1 MFKQGAKYLW
11 QLPVFQSDA
20 VQKISSKYTLSFPIA
35 QTLVNRNFVSGELLE
50 HYLFGQIDTLVAH
63 AGGLKDAQK
72 AVERLVKAIEHK
84 EKILVCGDY
93 DVDGITSSALMMIC
107 LLPLGANINF
117 FIPHRVKDGY
127 GLSEKVIE
135 RAAQNKYK
143 IVITVDNGITAFAP
157 AQKAKELGI
166 DLIITDHHKLHDHVP
181 DAFALI
187 NPHQKECPY
196 PFKYFAGV
204 GVSFKLLTL
213 LYDYYKKELPTK
225 AYELMLFGTV
235 ADVVPLVDEN
245 RLWVR
250 HGLAY
255 VNRTH
260 SYSLQVLKQNGKI
273 EKSELSATDIGFSI
287 APQINAL
294 GRLEDPRC
302 GVNFLIGQDKAQV
315 NEVGQLLLQLNEKR
329 KEIEKKIVI
338 EIQQKVAK
346 GEINV
351 STDRVVLISSKT
363 WPPGVIG
370 LVASRVVGLYGRPTL
385 LLHETAQGLA
395 KGSCRSIKEFNMFEA
410 LESAKHLLL
419 HFGGHAQAAGLSL
432 PLEHISLLKT
442 HLEERAAKILTET
455 DLQLKLRLDAQLSLA
470 EANNKLIKDLSLLE
484 PFGNENEAP
493 LFFLEKV
500 QLIQA
505 PQLLKDAHV
514 KCMVFAEGVMKPV
527 IFFNRPELYELLL
540 DNQDKAVNMAVRV
553 TQNIW
558 QSRVTVEL
566 IGVDLM
572 IVEGD

>member
-11 QLPVFQSDA
+11 RLPECQQDV
-20 VQKISSKYTLSFPIA
+20 VQQMSAHYTLSFPIA
-35 QTLVNRNFVSGELLE
+35 QTLVNRKFISGAALE
-50 HYLFGQIDTLVAH
+50 HYLFGQLDEAIAH

-72 AVERLVKAIEHK
+72 AVERLIKAIEQK
-84 EKILVCGDY
+84 EKILICGDY

-107 LLPLGANINF
+107 LLPLGAQVNF

-127 GLSEKVIE
+127 GLSEKIIE
-135 RAAQNKYK
+135 KAAQNKYK

-166 DLIITDHHKLHDHVP
+166 DLIITDHHKPHDHLP

-187 NPHQKECPY
+187 NPHQKECSY

-213 LYDYYKKELPTK
+213 LYEHYKKDLPTK

-235 ADVVPLVDEN
+235 ADVVPLIDEN

-250 HGLAY
+250 HGLRY
-255 VNRTH
+255 INKTH
-260 SYSLQVLKQNGKI
+260 SYSLQVLKQNGKV
-273 EKSELSATDIGFSI
+273 EKPELSATDIGFSI

-315 NEVGQLLLQLNEKR
+315 QEVGQLLLQLNEKR
-329 KEIEKKIVI
+329 KDIEKKVVI
-338 EIQQKVAK
+338 DIQQKVAR
-346 GEINV
+346 GELNV
-351 STDRVVLISSKT
+351 TTDRIVLGSSKT

-370 LVASRVVGLYGRPTL
+370 LAASRVVGLYGRPTI

-410 LESAKHLLL
+410 LESAKHLLIQ
-419 HFGGHAQAAGLSL
+419 FGGHAQAAGLSL
-432 PLEHISLLKT
+432 PLENIPLLKK
-442 HLEERAAKILTET
+442 HLEERAVHFLTET
-455 DLQLKLRLDAQLSLA
+455 DLQLKLSLDAQLSLT
-470 EANNKLIKDLSLLE
+470 EVNKKLMHDLSLLE

-493 LFFLEKV
+493 LFYLEQV
-500 QLIQA
+500 QLVQA

-514 KCMVFAEGVMKPV
+514 KCMVFAEGVIKPV

-553 TQNIW
+553 TQNTW
-558 QSRVTVEL
+558 QSRITVEL

-572 IVEGD
+572 IVEDA